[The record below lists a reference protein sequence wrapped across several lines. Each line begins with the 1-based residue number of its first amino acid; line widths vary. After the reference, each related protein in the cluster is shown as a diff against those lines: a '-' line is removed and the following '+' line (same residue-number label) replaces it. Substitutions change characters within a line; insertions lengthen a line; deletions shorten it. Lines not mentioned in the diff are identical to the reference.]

1 MKLNIKTI
9 LISIL
14 LAIVIVTSVLLAFN
28 LLNKEEKEP
37 VKEKEVAESLDEYGY
52 TLDRYASSNYKE
64 LYKSL
69 KELLNTKEYD
79 EREYAK
85 LVAQLFTSDLFTIS
99 NKISSS
105 DIGGLQFV
113 YSDFKNDFIK
123 IAQNSL
129 YNNVE
134 SDLYDNRTQELP
146 TVIMVNVKEVTN
158 DTFKY
163 KETIFENAYY
173 ISLNITYEKDLGYA
187 SDFNVVL
194 VKNNNKLE
202 VVKAY

>member
-14 LAIVIVTSVLLAFN
+14 VAIVIVTSVLLAFN

-163 KETIFENAYY
+163 KEIIFENAYY

>member
-14 LAIVIVTSVLLAFN
+14 VAIVIVTSVLLAFN

-69 KELLNTKEYD
+69 KELLNTKDYD

-85 LVAQLFTSDLFTIS
+85 LVSQLFTSDLFTIS

-113 YSDFKNDFIK
+113 YNDFKNDFIK

-158 DTFKY
+158 NTFKY
-163 KETIFENAYY
+163 KETVFENAYY

>member
-14 LAIVIVTSVLLAFN
+14 VAIVIVTSVLLAFN